1 MTVTELAIKRPS
13 LIVVLFAIMGIMGL
27 FGYTQLNYNLLP
39 KFSPPFVS
47 ITTVYPGAA
56 PQEVETT
63 VTKVIEDAVS
73 GVDKI
78 SSIISRSYEG
88 VSSVQIE
95 FTQSA
100 KTDLALQDVIRMV
113 NQVLSQL
120 PQGTKQPVVTKFNPD
135 ELPILRMGAT
145 STMKSRDFYQF
156 LQDYIKPE
164 LAKIAG
170 VGNITLVGGEKRE
183 IKVNLDAAKVRAYG
197 LSLTQIQQAV
207 NLGNLDFPTG
217 SIKEENTQFVVR
229 IAGKYSSVE
238 ELANLIVGRS
248 RQGGDIKLSDIAEV
262 TDGIT
267 ERTTYNR
274 INNEECVGIYV
285 QKQSDA
291 NAVEMSKLVTK
302 KISELIEKYKDIKL
316 NVDIASDS
324 SNFTLEAAN
333 AVQFDLLLA
342 ILIVAAVMFLFL
354 HSLRNSLIVM
364 VSIPA
369 SLISTFVFIWAF
381 GFSLNLMT
389 LLGLSLVIGILV
401 DDSIVVLENIYHHL
415 EKGEDKVSAS
425 IKGRNEIGFAALS
438 ITLVDVAV
446 FLPLSLVTGIVGNI
460 MREFALVVVVSTL
473 MSLVV
478 SFTIT
483 PILASR
489 FAKVQELT
497 KNSILGRVGLLFEA
511 AFNWVQKEYG
521 MIIQWVLKNAL
532 TKALVIALSFSTFF
546 VIGALFKMKLIP
558 VEFITQS
565 DRGEFAVTVE
575 FPPSMKVEETN
586 RKTQEIE
593 NMLFK
598 MREIKR
604 VLTNVGTSSSA
615 FTGTQVMNNL
625 AEMNIF
631 LVPADKRK
639 LTTDQVGNIIKRLIM
654 DISGAKVR
662 VNPIGIFGSAND
674 SPVQVVVNGADRET
688 VRKGAKLIEQELL
701 KMVGTSDVRLSSEDG
716 KLETRIEVD
725 RQKLAALGLTVGEV
739 GSALRIALQG
749 NDDVK
754 FREGVTE
761 YDIRIRLDQED
772 RKKTSEIGAM
782 TVQNRM
788 GQQIEIKQFANIYQ
802 TTGSTKLERRD
813 RIPAVVVYAQPVG
826 KGAADIAD
834 ELDKIVKN
842 KLPQGT
848 SYAYIGDVKNAREG
862 FGDMGIAMLGGIIF
876 VYLIMVALYDS
887 YFYPFVNLFSVFV
900 APFGAFLAL
909 ALGMRSMSIFTMLGL
924 IMLIG
929 LVMKN
934 AILLVDRANA
944 NRLERGM
951 DLRSALVEAGE
962 TRLRPIVMT
971 TVAMIFGMF
980 PIAFSHSA
988 GSEWKAGLALAL
1000 IGGLSGSMFL
1010 TLVLVP
1016 VIYYIFTRMKEIF
1029 TARRNKSGY
1038 SEIAIAP
1045 HSREI

>member
-1 MTVTELAIKRPS
+1 MTLTELAIKRPS
-13 LIVVLFAIMGIMGL
+13 LIVVLFAILGILGL
-27 FGYTQLNYNLLP
+27 FGYSQLNYNLLP
-39 KFSPPFVS
+39 KFSPPFIS
-47 ITTVYPGAA
+47 ISTVYPGAA

-63 VTKVIEDAVS
+63 VTKIIEDAVS

-88 VSSVQIE
+88 VSFVQIE

-100 KTDLALQDVIRMV
+100 KTDIALQDVIRMV
-113 NQVLSQL
+113 NQVNSQL
-120 PQGTKQPVVTKFNPD
+120 PTGIKQPVVTKFNPD

-145 STMKSRDFYQF
+145 SNLKQRDFYQF
-156 LQDYIKPE
+156 LQDYVKPE
-164 LAKIAG
+164 LAKVAG
-170 VGNITLVGGEKRE
+170 VGNITLIGGEKRE
-183 IKVNLDAAKVRAYG
+183 IKVNLDAAKVRSYG
-197 LSLTQIQQAV
+197 LSLTQIQQSI

-217 SIKEENTQFVVR
+217 SIKENNTQFVVR
-229 IAGKYSSVE
+229 IAGKYSSVD
-238 ELANLIVGRS
+238 ELSKLIVGRS
-248 RQGGDIKLSDIAEV
+248 RQGGDIRLSDIAEV
-262 TDGIT
+262 TDGVA

-274 INNEECVGIYV
+274 INNQECVGIYV

-291 NAVEMSKLVTK
+291 NAVEMSKLVK
-302 KISELIEKYKDIKL
+302 KKLDEVLAKYKDINLKI
-316 NVDIASDS
+316 DIASDS
-324 SNFTLEAAN
+324 SDFTLEAAK

-354 HSLRNSLIVM
+354 HSMRNSLIVM
-364 VSIPA
+364 ISIPA

-415 EKGEDKVSAS
+415 ERGEDKVTAS

-446 FLPLSLVTGIVGNI
+446 FLPLSLVTGLIGNI

-489 FAKVQELT
+489 FAKIQELT
-497 KNSILGRVGLLFEA
+497 KNTLFGRLGLAFEA
-511 AFNWVQKEYG
+511 MFTWIQREYG
-521 MIIQWVLKNAL
+521 KIIGWALKNKWTQGTVVL
-532 TKALVIALSFSTFF
+532 GSLSTFII
-546 VIGALFKMKLIP
+546 IGVLFSMKLIP

-565 DRGEFAVTVE
+565 DRGEFTVTVE

-586 RKTQEIE
+586 RKAQEIE
-593 NMLFK
+593 SILFT
-598 MREIKR
+598 MPEIKR

-615 FTGTQVMNNL
+615 FAGTQSQNNL
-625 AEMNIF
+625 AEMNVY
-631 LVPADKRK
+631 LKPLSERQKS
-639 LTTDQVGNIIKRLIM
+639 TDQVGVDIKKKIM
-654 DISGAKVR
+654 AIAGAKVR
-662 VNPIGIFGSAND
+662 VNPIGIFGSANE
-674 SPVQVVVNGADRET
+674 SPVQVVVSGADREK
-688 VRKGAKLIEQELL
+688 VKQGAKLVEKTLL
-701 KMVGTSDVRLSSEDG
+701 GMDGTSDVRLSSEEG

-725 RQKLAALGLTVGEV
+725 RQKLTALGLTIGEV
-739 GSALRIALQG
+739 GAALRIALQG

-754 FREGVTE
+754 FREGTTE
-761 YDIRIRLDQED
+761 YDIRVRLDEQD
-772 RKKTSEIGAM
+772 RNRTAEIGSM
-782 TVQNRM
+782 TIQNRM
-788 GQQIEIKQFANIYQ
+788 GQHIEIQQFATIYQ

-813 RIPAVVVYAQPVG
+813 RIPAVIIYAQPVG
-826 KGAADIAD
+826 KGAADIATD
-834 ELDKIVKN
+834 LDKLIKDQ
-842 KLPQGT
+842 LPAGT
-848 SYAYIGDVKNAREG
+848 SYTYIGDVKNAREG

-876 VYLIMVALYDS
+876 VYLIMIALYDS

-934 AILLVDRANA
+934 AILLVDRANS
-944 NRLERGM
+944 NRFERGM
-951 DLRSALVEAGE
+951 GLRNALIEAGE

-971 TVAMIFGMF
+971 TVAMVFGMF

-1000 IGGLSGSMFL
+1000 IGGLTGSMFL
-1010 TLVLVP
+1010 TLILVP
-1016 VIYYIFTRMKEIF
+1016 VIYFIFTHIRGIFIKE
-1029 TARRNKSGY
+1029 KEKGY
-1038 SEIAIAP
+1038 PADFAFQP
-1045 HSREI
+1045 QNRD

>member
-1 MTVTELAIKRPS
+1 MTLTELAIKRPS
-13 LIVVLFAIMGIMGL
+13 LIVVLFAILGILGL

-39 KFSPPFVS
+39 KFSPPFIS
-47 ITTVYPGAA
+47 ISTVYPGAA

-63 VTKVIEDAVS
+63 VTKIIEDAVS

-78 SSIISRSYEG
+78 SSVISRSYEG
-88 VSSVQIE
+88 VSFVQIE

-100 KTDLALQDVIRMV
+100 KTDIALQDVIRMV
-113 NQVLSQL
+113 NQVNSQL
-120 PQGTKQPVVTKFNPD
+120 PTGIKQPVVTKFNPD

-145 STMKSRDFYQF
+145 SNLKQRDFYQF
-156 LQDYIKPE
+156 LQDYVKPE
-164 LAKIAG
+164 LAKVAG
-170 VGNITLVGGEKRE
+170 VGNITLIGGEKRE
-183 IKVNLDAAKVRAYG
+183 IKVNLDAAKVRSYG
-197 LSLTQIQQAV
+197 LSLTQIQQTI

-217 SIKEENTQFVVR
+217 SIKENATQFVVR

-238 ELANLIVGRS
+238 ELSQLVVGRS
-248 RQGGDIKLSDIAEV
+248 RQGGDIRLSDIAEV
-262 TDGIT
+262 ADGVN

-274 INNEECVGIYV
+274 INNRECVGVYI

-291 NAVEMSKLVTK
+291 NAVEMSKLVK
-302 KISELIEKYKDIKL
+302 KKLNEILEKHKDIYLKI
-316 NVDIASDS
+316 DIASDS
-324 SNFTLEAAN
+324 SDFTLEAAN
-333 AVQFDLLLA
+333 AVQFDLMLA
-342 ILIVAAVMFLFL
+342 VLIVAAVMFLFL

-364 VSIPA
+364 ISIPA

-415 EKGEDKVSAS
+415 ERGEDKVTAS

-446 FLPLSLVTGIVGNI
+446 FLPLSLVTGLIGNI

-489 FAKVQELT
+489 FAKIQELT
-497 KNSILGRVGLLFEA
+497 KNTLFGRLGLAFEA
-511 AFNWVQKEYG
+511 MFTWIQREYG
-521 MIIQWVLKNAL
+521 KIIGWALKNKWTQATVVL
-532 TKALVIALSFSTFF
+532 GSLSTFII
-546 VIGALFKMKLIP
+546 VWALFTMKLIP

-565 DRGEFAVTVE
+565 DRGEFTVTVE

-586 RKTQEIE
+586 RKAQEIE
-593 NMLFK
+593 SMLFT
-598 MREIKR
+598 MPEIKR

-615 FTGTQVMNNL
+615 FAGTQSQNNL
-625 AEMNIF
+625 AEMNVY
-631 LVPADKRK
+631 LTPVAERQK
-639 LTTDQVGNIIKRLIM
+639 TTDQVGADIKRNIM
-654 DISGAKVR
+654 AIAGAKVR
-662 VNPIGIFGSAND
+662 VNPIGIFGSANE
-674 SPVQVVVNGADRET
+674 SPVQVVVSGADREK
-688 VRKGAKLIEQELL
+688 VKDGAKLVEKALL
-701 KMVGTSDVRLSSEDG
+701 AMDGTSDVRLSSEDG

-725 RQKLAALGLTVGEV
+725 RQKLAALGLTIGEV
-739 GSALRIALQG
+739 GAALRIALQG

-754 FREGVTE
+754 FREGTTE
-761 YDIRIRLDQED
+761 YDIRVRLDEQD
-772 RKKTSEIGAM
+772 RNRTAEIGSM
-782 TVQNRM
+782 TIQNRM
-788 GQQIEIKQFANIYQ
+788 GQQIEIKQFATIYQ

-813 RIPAVVVYAQPVG
+813 RIPALIIYAQPVG
-826 KGAADIAD
+826 KGGADIAT
-834 ELDKIVKN
+834 ELDEMIKD
-842 KLPQGT
+842 KLPAGT
-848 SYAYIGDVKNAREG
+848 SYTYIGDVKNAREG
-862 FGDMGIAMLGGIIF
+862 FGDMGIAMLGGIVF
-876 VYLIMVALYDS
+876 VYLIMIALYDS
-887 YFYPFVNLFSVFV
+887 YFYPFVNLFSVLV

-934 AILLVDRANA
+934 AILLVDRANS
-944 NRLERGM
+944 NRFESGM
-951 DLRSALVEAGE
+951 GLRNALIEAGE

-971 TVAMIFGMF
+971 TVAMVFGMF

-1000 IGGLSGSMFL
+1000 IGGLTGSMFL
-1010 TLVLVP
+1010 TLILVP
-1016 VIYYIFTRMKEIF
+1016 VIYFIFTHIRGLFVKE
-1029 TARRNKSGY
+1029 KGY
-1038 SEIAIAP
+1038 PADFAFQP
-1045 HSREI
+1045 QNRD

>member
-1 MTVTELAIKRPS
+1 MTLTELAIKRPS
-13 LIVVLFAIMGIMGL
+13 LVVVLFAILGIMGL
-27 FGYTQLNYNLLP
+27 FGYSQLNYNLLP

-47 ITTVYPGAA
+47 ITTIYPGAA

-63 VTKVIEDAVS
+63 VTKIIEDAVS

-100 KTDLALQDVIRMV
+100 KTDIALQDVIRMV

-145 STMKSRDFYQF
+145 STMKSREFYQF

-170 VGNITLVGGEKRE
+170 VGNITLIGGEKRE
-183 IKVNLDAAKVRAYG
+183 VKVNLDAEKVRAYG
-197 LSLTQIQQAV
+197 LSLTQIQQAI

-217 SIKEENTQFVVR
+217 NIKESSTQYVVR
-229 IAGKYSSVE
+229 IAGKYTSVK
-238 ELANLIVGRS
+238 ELSQLIVGRS
-248 RQGGDIKLSDIAEV
+248 RQGGDIRLSDIADV
-262 TDGIT
+262 TDGVAEHST
-267 ERTTYNR
+267 FNR
-274 INNEECVGIYV
+274 INNEECVGMYI

-291 NAVEMSKLVTK
+291 NAVEMSKLVK
-302 KISELIEKYKDIKL
+302 KRIVELIDKYKDIKL
-316 NVDIASDS
+316 NIDVASDS

-333 AVQFDLLLA
+333 AVQYDLMLA

-446 FLPLSLVTGIVGNI
+446 FLPLSLVTGLIGNI
-460 MREFALVVVVSTL
+460 MREFALVVVISTL

-489 FAKVQELT
+489 FAKVQELS
-497 KNSILGRVGLLFEA
+497 KNSIMGRIGLLFEA
-511 AFNWVQKEYG
+511 GFTWIQKEYG

-532 TKALVIALSFSTFF
+532 TKALVIVLSLSTFLI
-546 VIGALFKMKLIP
+546 IGALFSNKLIP

-575 FPPSMKVEETN
+575 FPPSLKVEETN
-586 RKTQEIE
+586 RYTQQIE
-593 NMLFK
+593 SMLFE
-598 MREIKR
+598 MPEIKR

-615 FTGTQVMNNL
+615 FAGTQVMNNL
-625 AEMNIF
+625 AELNVF
-631 LVPADKRK
+631 LVPLDQRK
-639 LTTDQVGNIIKRLIM
+639 LTTDQVGNNIKKKIM

-662 VNPIGIFGSAND
+662 VNPIGIFGSANE
-674 SPVQVVVNGADRET
+674 SPVQVVISGANRET
-688 VRKGAKLIEQELL
+688 VAKGAKYIEQTLL
-701 KMVGTSDVRLSSEDG
+701 KTEGTSDVRLSSEDG
-716 KLETRIEVD
+716 KLETRVEVD
-725 RQKLAALGLTVGEV
+725 RQKLSALGLTIGEV

-754 FREGVTE
+754 YREGVTE
-761 YDIRIRLDQED
+761 YDIRIRLDEED
-772 RKKTSEIGAM
+772 RSKTAEIGSM

-788 GQQIEIKQFANIYQ
+788 GQQIEIQQFATIYQ
-802 TTGSTKLERRD
+802 TTGATKLERRD
-813 RIPAVVVYAQPVG
+813 RIPAVVIYAQPVG
-826 KGAADIAD
+826 KGAADIAT
-834 ELDKIVKN
+834 ELDAKIKD
-842 KLPQGT
+842 KLPEGT
-848 SYAYIGDVKNAREG
+848 SYTYIGDVKNAREG

-887 YFYPFVNLFSVFV
+887 YFYPLVNLFSVFV

-934 AILLVDRANA
+934 AILLVDRANS

-951 DLRSALVEAGE
+951 DLRSALIEAGE

-1000 IGGLSGSMFL
+1000 IGGLTSSMFL

-1016 VIYYIFTRMKEIF
+1016 VIYYIFTRL
-1029 TARRNKSGY
+1029 
-1038 SEIAIAP
+1038 
-1045 HSREI
+1045 REIVGIKNKTGFSDTIVVVPHNHN

>member
-1 MTVTELAIKRPS
+1 MTLTELAIKRPS
-13 LIVVLFAIMGIMGL
+13 LIVVLFAILGILGL

-39 KFSPPFVS
+39 KFSPPFIS
-47 ITTVYPGAA
+47 ISTVYPGAA

-63 VTKVIEDAVS
+63 VTKIIEDAVS

-78 SSIISRSYEG
+78 SSVISRSYEG
-88 VSSVQIE
+88 VSFVQIE

-100 KTDLALQDVIRMV
+100 KTDIALQDVIRMV
-113 NQVLSQL
+113 NQVNSQL
-120 PQGTKQPVVTKFNPD
+120 PTGIKQPVVTKFNPD

-145 STMKSRDFYQF
+145 SNLKQRDFYKF
-156 LQDYIKPE
+156 LQDYVKPE
-164 LAKIAG
+164 LAKVAG
-170 VGNITLVGGEKRE
+170 VGNITLIGGEKRE
-183 IKVNLDAAKVRAYG
+183 IKVNLDAAKVRSYG
-197 LSLTQIQQAV
+197 LSLTQIQQSI

-217 SIKEENTQFVVR
+217 SIKENATQFVVR

-238 ELANLIVGRS
+238 ELSQLVVGRS
-248 RQGGDIKLSDIAEV
+248 RQGGDIRLSDIAEV
-262 TDGIT
+262 ADGVN

-274 INNEECVGIYV
+274 INNRECVGIYV

-291 NAVEMSKLVTK
+291 NAVEMSKLVK
-302 KISELIEKYKDIKL
+302 KKLNEILEKHKDINL
-316 NVDIASDS
+316 QIEIASDS
-324 SNFTLEAAN
+324 SDFTLEAAN
-333 AVQFDLLLA
+333 AVQFDLMLA

-364 VSIPA
+364 ISIPA

-415 EKGEDKVSAS
+415 ERGEDKVTAS

-446 FLPLSLVTGIVGNI
+446 FLPLSLVTGLIGNI

-489 FAKVQELT
+489 FAKIQELT
-497 KNSILGRVGLLFEA
+497 KNTLFGRLGLAFEKMFA
-511 AFNWVQKEYG
+511 WIQHEYG
-521 MIIQWVLKNAL
+521 KIIGWALKNKWTQATVVL
-532 TKALVIALSFSTFF
+532 GSLSTFF
-546 VIGALFKMKLIP
+546 IVWALFSMKLIP

-565 DRGEFAVTVE
+565 DRGEFTVTVE

-586 RKTQEIE
+586 RKAQEIE
-593 NMLFK
+593 SMLFT
-598 MREIKR
+598 MPEIKR

-615 FTGTQVMNNL
+615 FAGTQSQNNL
-625 AEMNIF
+625 AEMNVY
-631 LVPADKRK
+631 LKPVAERQK
-639 LTTDQVGNIIKRLIM
+639 TTDQVGADIKRNIM
-654 DISGAKVR
+654 AIAGAKVR
-662 VNPIGIFGSAND
+662 VNPIGIFGSANE
-674 SPVQVVVNGADRET
+674 SPVQVVVSGADREK
-688 VRKGAKLIEQELL
+688 VKQGAKLVEKELL
-701 KMVGTSDVRLSSEDG
+701 SMDGTSDVRLSSEDG

-725 RQKLAALGLTVGEV
+725 RQKLAALGLTIGEV
-739 GSALRIALQG
+739 GAALRIALQG

-754 FREGVTE
+754 FREGTTE
-761 YDIRIRLDQED
+761 YDIRVRLDEQD
-772 RKKTSEIGAM
+772 RNRTAEIGSM
-782 TVQNRM
+782 TIQNRM
-788 GQQIEIKQFANIYQ
+788 GQQIEIKQFATIYQ

-813 RIPAVVVYAQPVG
+813 RIPALIIYAQPVG
-826 KGAADIAD
+826 KGAADIATD
-834 ELDKIVKN
+834 LDTKLKD
-842 KLPQGT
+842 KLPAGT
-848 SYAYIGDVKNAREG
+848 SYTYIGDVKNAREG
-862 FGDMGIAMLGGIIF
+862 FGDMGIAMLGGIVF
-876 VYLIMVALYDS
+876 VYLIMIALYDS

-934 AILLVDRANA
+934 AILLVDRANS
-944 NRLERGM
+944 NRFERGM
-951 DLRSALVEAGE
+951 GLRNALIEAGE

-971 TVAMIFGMF
+971 TVAMVFGMF

-1000 IGGLSGSMFL
+1000 IGGLTGSMFL
-1010 TLVLVP
+1010 TLILVP
-1016 VIYYIFTRMKEIF
+1016 VIYFIFTHIRGLFVKE
-1029 TARRNKSGY
+1029 KGY
-1038 SEIAIAP
+1038 PADFAFQP
-1045 HSREI
+1045 QNRD